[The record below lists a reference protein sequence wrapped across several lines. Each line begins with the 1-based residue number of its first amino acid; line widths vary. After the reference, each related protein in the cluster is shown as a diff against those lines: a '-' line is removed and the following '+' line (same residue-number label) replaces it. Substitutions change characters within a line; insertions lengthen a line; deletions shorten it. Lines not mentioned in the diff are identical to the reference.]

1 MAAGST
7 PVLSTPNPRGHP
19 CAACNH
25 PSTCACHPAN
35 LSFANQ
41 FKTAF
46 SPHKR
51 SSHFLS
57 SPCSWIPDS
66 MSSFCFSSLTGGLQ
80 RREPVAVLAAKT
92 CPRVHLL
99 LEEVP
104 GVSPQR
110 PAAHRV
116 SSSGQAVPPKPCS
129 TPLPN
134 ATGCSLPGA
143 QAQGEMCAAPFS
155 PAGGPGFGN
164 GSAGSEGASPH
175 SAQQAVSQGISLCLG
190 KGCL

>member
-1 MAAGST
+1 MAAGSA

-66 MSSFCFSSLTGGLQ
+66 MSSFCCSSLTGGLQ

-104 GVSPQR
+104 GVRPQR

-116 SSSGQAVPPKPCS
+116 SSSGQAVP
-129 TPLPN
+129 L
-134 ATGCSLPGA
+134 GR
-143 QAQGEMCAAPFS
+143 AAPRS
-155 PAGGPGFGN
+155 PTPPAAALQGHKLRARCVLLPFPRLVGPALGM
-164 GSAGSEGASPH
+164 ALQGARVP
-175 SAQQAVSQGISLCLG
+175 APTLLTRQ
-190 KGCL
+190 